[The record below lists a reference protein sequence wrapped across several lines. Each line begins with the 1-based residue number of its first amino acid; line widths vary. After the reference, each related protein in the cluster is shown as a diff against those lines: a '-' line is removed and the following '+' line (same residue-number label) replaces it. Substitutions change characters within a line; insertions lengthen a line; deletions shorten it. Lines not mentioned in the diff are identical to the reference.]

1 MPFGVR
7 QNHHVV
13 TRGPNEQVAV
23 GKRGDLARFR
33 DVGDALDRKTGRNVQ
48 SRRRCDCRQCQRGE
62 KKNGGAHAA
71 LFVRPRTA
79 TRLTV
84 TCRRLSRRSLLIR
97 RRSFA
102 AAWRPLLGA
111 ALIRAALLR
120 GALRILF
127 LRALLITLVRVL
139 LTVSA
144 LLILLAVSA
153 LLILTVVSA
162 LLILTAALLHLPA
175 SLTHRGT
182 PSAHLLTELVLLI
195 RTQNAHQLTTK
206 FSVRLRI
213 ARAAFGMRL
222 RILVDDRLHPLLLV
236 ARKVEAAE
244 PVGPTARN
252 AVAAGGGVTAAVR
265 ARAGCL
271 ALLSVDA
278 ERHRKRHGERAGGQE
293 RGLHGLDGSL
303 SRPQP
308 PERRIRT

>member
-102 AAWRPLLGA
+102 AARRPLLGA

-139 LTVSA
+139 LT
-144 LLILLAVSA
+144 VSA

-222 RILVDDRLHPLLLV
+222 RILVNDRLHPLLLV

-293 RGLHGLDGSL
+293 RGVHGLDGSL